1 MKPDD
6 NKVHINQKAI
16 EHFSKGN
23 FKGRL
28 RDFKG
33 ALIEFNEA
41 INLCPSFA
49 EAYYK
54 RGDIKSLLGN
64 HPEAVKDYNAAIE
77 IILTKY

>member
-1 MKPDD
+1 MQLG
-6 NKVHINQKAI
+6 NKKIRLNKKAI

-28 RDFKG
+28 RDFNG
-33 ALIEFNEA
+33 ALLEFDEA

-64 HPEAVKDYNAAIE
+64 HQEAVKDYNIAIE
-77 IILTKY
+77 IILKIY